1 MYATEQS
8 LFPGNKTLIQQ
19 LSVADFLG
27 RDWLEELKLSPQFE
41 GVIMS
46 HPEVFSMNTLLGL
59 LSADDVNLLRPS
71 MTRMKLDHRQVLVT
85 ADKPINH
92 VYFPESGIASI
103 VSNLPDQGPTEVGIF
118 GRDGFS
124 GTAILLGAE
133 TSPHETFMQVDGET
147 SMRIETDR
155 LLTAVERSST
165 LQAMLLRYVQSFLV
179 QTAHSAVS
187 NAHHRMEARLARWLL
202 MCHDRI
208 DGNDI
213 EITHE
218 FMAMMIAAQRS
229 GVTITLH
236 FLEGSGMI
244 RSKRGCVTIL
254 DREKLE
260 DIAGDAYGR
269 PEAEYR
275 RLIGPIGR
283 SPSTTVVSFEDKG
296 QRKN

>member
-1 MYATEQS
+1 
-8 LFPGNKTLIQQ
+8 
-19 LSVADFLG
+19 
-27 RDWLEELKLSPQFE
+27 
-41 GVIMS
+41 MS
-46 HPEVFSMNTLLGL
+46 SSEVFSSNTLLGL
-59 LSADDVNLLRPS
+59 LSPDDANLLRPS
-71 MTRMKLDHRQVLVT
+71 LTRMKLDHRQVLVT

-103 VSNLPDQGPTEVGIF
+103 VSSLPDQGPTEVGIF

-124 GTAILLGAE
+124 GAAVLLGAE
-133 TSPHETFMQVDGET
+133 TSPHDTFMQVNGAT
-147 SMRIETDR
+147 TMRIETDR
-155 LLTAVERSST
+155 LCAAVERSPT
-165 LQAMLLRYVQSFLV
+165 LRALLLRYVQSFLV

-187 NAHHRMEARLARWLL
+187 KAHHRMEARLARWLL

-208 DGNDI
+208 DGDDI
-213 EITHE
+213 EITHD

-236 FLEGSGMI
+236 FLEGAGMI
-244 RSKRGCVTIL
+244 RSKRGRVFIL

-275 RLIGPIGR
+275 RLIGPLGR
-283 SPSTTVVSFEDKG
+283 RSSWTVVPFEDRSHK
-296 QRKN
+296 

>member
-1 MYATEQS
+1 
-8 LFPGNKTLIQQ
+8 
-19 LSVADFLG
+19 
-27 RDWLEELKLSPQFE
+27 
-41 GVIMS
+41 MS
-46 HPEVFSMNTLLGL
+46 HPEPFSTNILLSM

-71 MTRMKLDHRQVLVT
+71 MTRMQLDHRQVMVT

-92 VYFPESGIASI
+92 VYFPESGVASI

-124 GTAILLGAE
+124 GTATLLGAE
-133 TSPHETFMQVDGET
+133 TSPHDCFMQIDGEST
-147 SMRIETDR
+147 MRIETDR
-155 LLTAVERSST
+155 LRAAVQQSPT
-165 LQAMLLRYVQSFLV
+165 LQALLLRYVQSFLV

-208 DGNDI
+208 DGDNI

-236 FLEGSGMI
+236 FLEGAGMI
-244 RSKRGCVTIL
+244 RSKRGRVIVL
-254 DREKLE
+254 DRDKLE

-283 SPSTTVVSFEDKG
+283 STSTTVVPFEGKG
-296 QRKN
+296 QHTS